1 MGSHEAGAQ
10 QGGSHSF
17 HFCLRMADNP
27 EIWKAVAMAD
37 HFEKIQKLADP
48 IPGCPNFR
56 RIPGYKVYC
65 CGQPTIEGFKNCLD
79 KVCGTIYP
87 KDGKIIWMNL
97 RQEPNVY
104 VNGNPLCARPPNKI
118 GEYAELG
125 DVTRDLI
132 KADEVE
138 FQKVIEGRTKEGEGK
153 LKYVDINKKDLE
165 VEVKELKTLS
175 EVIEGVK
182 ADFPNLVHMRVPVCN
197 SAAPLEADFDIIVQT
212 LVGTAI
218 NTPIIINDQ
227 VGLSRATTGCVA
239 ACLFKDFQINASF
252 EGLGETVPGVN
263 LDLLKM
269 DKYTMDPSKDPL
281 FRGEFPV
288 VLALL
293 EKLKGGKEAKNEC
306 DKVIDKNGTPKT
318 GGNGIKQ
325 LRENI
330 AESKLS
336 YEIMDDAAQAFLKVK
351 IMDNIHKYYYLIVFT
366 AYMREMA
373 EVARTT
379 MTDEQKA
386 ALTLPGG
393 KTAIPGNQLKLP
405 KTFVAF
411 MEERSDLRG
420 LIDSGKGDLQWERD
434 IPAAA
439 LANLEKLA
447 SGDFKANLGK
457 IIHDIYQTAH
467 LMFSDMP
474 QGDHKKRAKY
484 RFASKTL
491 MRILPAKEKG
501 EVEGL
506 IDHKAITLDLY
517 DILGQ
522 CTWGQK
528 KGQHE

>member
-1 MGSHEAGAQ
+1 MP
-10 QGGSHSF
+10 
-17 HFCLRMADNP
+17 DNP
-27 EIWKAVAMAD
+27 EIWKASAMAD

-65 CGQPTIEGFKNCLD
+65 CGQPTIDGFKNCLD

-87 KDGKIIWMNL
+87 KDGKIIWINL

-125 DVTRDLI
+125 DVTRDII

-227 VGLSRATTGCVA
+227 VGLSRATTGCVV

-252 EGLGETVPGVN
+252 EGLVETVPGVN

-269 DKYTMDPSKDPL
+269 DKYTMDPKKDPL
-281 FRGEFPV
+281 FRGEFAV
-288 VLALL
+288 VMELVG
-293 EKLKGGKEAKNEC
+293 KLKDGAAAKNEC

-318 GGNGIKQ
+318 GGTGIKQ

-336 YEIMDDAAQAFLKVK
+336 YEIMDDSAQAFLKVK
-351 IMDNIHKYYYLIVFT
+351 IMDNIHKYYYLIAFT
-366 AYMREMA
+366 AYMREA
-373 EVARTT
+373 ADLARNSVS
-379 MTDEQKA
+379 DEEKA
-386 ALTLPGG
+386 SLTLTSG
-393 KTAIPGNQLKLP
+393 KCAIPANLLKLS
-405 KTFVAF
+405 KTFTAF
-411 MEERSDLRG
+411 MEEHNELRG
-420 LIDSGKGDLQWERD
+420 LIVTGKGNLQWERD

-439 LANLEKLA
+439 LANLESLA
-447 SGDFKANLGK
+447 NSNFKENLGK

-467 LMFSDMP
+467 NMFSDMP

-491 MRILPAKEKG
+491 MRILPSPVKE
-501 EVEGL
+501 EIEGL
-506 IDHKAITLDLY
+506 IEKKTISLDLY
-517 DILGQ
+517 EILGK
-522 CTWGQK
+522 CTWNPGT
-528 KGQHE
+528 

>member
-1 MGSHEAGAQ
+1 MG
-10 QGGSHSF
+10 
-17 HFCLRMADNP
+17 DNP
-27 EIWKAVAMAD
+27 EIWKASAMAD
-37 HFEKIQKLADP
+37 HFEKIQKLPDP

-65 CGQPTIEGFKNCLD
+65 CGQPTIDGFKNCLD

-87 KDGKIIWMNL
+87 KDGKIIWINL

-104 VNGNPLCARPPNKI
+104 INGNPLCARPPNKI

-125 DVTRDLI
+125 DVTRDII

-197 SAAPLEADFDIIVQT
+197 SAAPLEPDFDIIVQT

-227 VGLSRATTGCVA
+227 VGLSRATTGCVV

-252 EGLGETVPGVN
+252 EGLVETVPGVN

-269 DKYTMDPSKDPL
+269 DKYTMDPKKDPL
-281 FRGEFPV
+281 FRGEFAV
-288 VLALL
+288 VMELVG
-293 EKLKGGKEAKNEC
+293 KLKDGNAAKNVC
-306 DKVIDKNGTPKT
+306 DKVVDKNGTPKT
-318 GGNGIKQ
+318 GGTGIKQ

-336 YEIMDDAAQAFLKVK
+336 YEIMDDAAQAFLKMK

-366 AYMREMA
+366 AYMREAADTARNNVSDEKKA
-373 EVARTT
+373 E
-379 MTDEQKA
+379 
-386 ALTLPGG
+386 LTLTGG
-393 KTAIPGNQLKLP
+393 KCAIPANQLKLAR
-405 KTFVAF
+405 KFAAF
-411 MEERSDLRG
+411 MEDNKN
-420 LIDSGKGDLQWERD
+420 LIDLCETGKGNLQWERD
-434 IPAAA
+434 IPPAA
-439 LANLEKLA
+439 LSNLENLA
-447 SGDFKANLGK
+447 KGDFKANLGK

-467 LMFSDMP
+467 VMFADMP

-491 MRILPAKEKG
+491 MRILPADKKS

-506 IDHKAITLDLY
+506 IEKKTITLDLY
-517 DILGQ
+517 EILGQ
-522 CTWGQK
+522 CTWGQP
-528 KGQHE
+528 Q